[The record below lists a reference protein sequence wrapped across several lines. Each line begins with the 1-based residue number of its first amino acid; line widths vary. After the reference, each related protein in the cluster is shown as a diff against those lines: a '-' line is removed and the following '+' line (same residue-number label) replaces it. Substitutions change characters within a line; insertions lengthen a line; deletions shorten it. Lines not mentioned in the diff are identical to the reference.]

1 MDKHCKPEKK
11 KGRSGPLQL
20 KKCDSFMP
28 ETAVMG
34 TQVIHL
40 HHLLL
45 PRTQTRVQ
53 VVAKNGL
60 LNPIPP

>member
-1 MDKHCKPEKK
+1 MEKHCKPEKK
-11 KGRSGPLQL
+11 GRSGPLRL

-28 ETAVMG
+28 EMAVME
-34 TQVIHL
+34 TQEIHL

-45 PRTQTRVQ
+45 PRTRIRVQ
-53 VVAKNGL
+53 VVAENGQ

>member
-1 MDKHCKPEKK
+1 MDKHFEPEKK
-11 KGRSGPLQL
+11 KGRSKPLLL

-28 ETAVMG
+28 EMAVME
-34 TQVIHL
+34 TSVI

-45 PRTQTRVQ
+45 HQTQTRVQ
-53 VVAKNGL
+53 VVAENDQ